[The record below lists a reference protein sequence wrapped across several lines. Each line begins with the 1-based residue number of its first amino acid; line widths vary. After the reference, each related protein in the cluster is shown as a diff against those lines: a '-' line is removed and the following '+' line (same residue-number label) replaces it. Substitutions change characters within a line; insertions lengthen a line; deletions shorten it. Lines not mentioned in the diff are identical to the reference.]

1 LYLRPESVDE
11 ALAALAARQLAVLAG
26 GTDFYPARVGRPV
39 FEDVLDI
46 SRLAELRGI
55 RDEGRHWRI
64 GALTT
69 WTDIVRAELP
79 RVFRTLQQAAREV
92 GGVQIQNAGTIAGNL
107 CNASPAAD
115 GAPALMSLGA
125 QVELRR
131 ADATRTV
138 PLTDFLVGNRA
149 TQRGLDELMTGIL
162 VPKWA
167 AQEGHSARSLFL
179 KLGARRYLVIS
190 IVMVSVAVEIS
201 PTGKITRCGVAVG
214 ACSPVA
220 KRLTALE
227 KKLLG
232 NRLTPEVAA
241 IPAPEH
247 LAALAPIDDVRAT
260 AEYRR
265 EVALELVRRGLAE
278 LAAEAGEGA
287 DWS

>member
-1 LYLRPESVDE
+1 MYLRPESVDE
-11 ALAALAARQLAVLAG
+11 ALAALAVRPLTVLAG

-39 FEDVLDI
+39 TEDILDL
-46 SRLAELRGI
+46 SRLAELRGV
-55 RDEGRHWRI
+55 RDEGQHWRI

-69 WTDIVRAELP
+69 WTDLLRASLP
-79 RVFRTLQQAAREV
+79 PALRSLQQAALEV
-92 GGVQIQNAGTIAGNL
+92 GGAQIQNTGTVGGNL

-115 GAPALMSLGA
+115 GAPPLMSLGA

-131 ADATRTV
+131 DDARRVV
-138 PLTDFLVGNRA
+138 PLTDFVVGNRA
-149 TQRGLDELMTGIL
+149 TQRSTEELVTGIL

-167 AQEGHSARSLFL
+167 AQDGHSARSLFL

-190 IVMVSVAVEIS
+190 IVMVSLAIEIS

-214 ACSPVA
+214 ACAPVA

-232 NRLTPEVAA
+232 NRLTPDIAS
-241 IPAPEH
+241 IPAAEH

-260 AEYRR
+260 ADYRR
-265 EVALELVRRGLAE
+265 EAALELVRRGLAE
-278 LAAEAGEGA
+278 LAAEAGEGQ

>member
-1 LYLRPESVDE
+1 VYLRPESVDE
-11 ALAALAARQLAVLAG
+11 ALAALAVRPLTVLAG

-39 FEDVLDI
+39 TEDILDL
-46 SRLAELRGI
+46 SRLAELRGV
-55 RDEGRHWRI
+55 RDEGQHWRI

-69 WTDIVRAELP
+69 WTDLLRASLP
-79 RVFRTLQQAAREV
+79 PALRSLQQAALEV
-92 GGVQIQNAGTIAGNL
+92 GGAQIQNTGTVGGNL

-115 GAPALMSLGA
+115 GAPPLMSLGA

-131 ADATRTV
+131 DDARRVV
-138 PLTDFLVGNRA
+138 PLTDFVVGNRA
-149 TQRGLDELMTGIL
+149 TQRSTEELVTGIL

-167 AQEGHSARSLFL
+167 AQDGHSARSLFL

-190 IVMVSVAVEIS
+190 IVMVSLAIEIS

-214 ACSPVA
+214 ACAPVA

-232 NRLTPEVAA
+232 NRLTPDIAS
-241 IPAPEH
+241 IPAAEH

-260 AEYRR
+260 ADYRR
-265 EVALELVRRGLAE
+265 EAALELVRRGLAE
-278 LAAEAGEGA
+278 LAAEAGEGQ

>member
-1 LYLRPESVDE
+1 VDE
-11 ALAALAARQLAVLAG
+11 ALAALAARPLTVLAG
-26 GTDFYPARVGRPV
+26 GTDFYPARVGRPIT
-39 FEDVLDI
+39 EDVLDI

-55 RDEGRHWRI
+55 RDEGRNWRI

-69 WTDIVRAELP
+69 WTDVARAALP
-79 RVFRTLQQAAREV
+79 PVFRALQQAAREV
-92 GGVQIQNAGTIAGNL
+92 GGVQIQNAGTVAGNL

-138 PLTDFLVGNRA
+138 PLTDFVVGNRA
-149 TQRGLDELMTGIL
+149 TQRGVEELATGIL

-167 AQEGHSARSLFL
+167 AQDRHSARSVFL

-190 IVMVSVAVEIS
+190 IVMVSLAMEIS
-201 PTGKITRCGVAVG
+201 PTGKITRCGIAVG
-214 ACSPVA
+214 ACAPVA

-260 AEYRR
+260 ADYRR
-265 EVALELVRRGLAE
+265 DAALELVRRGLAE
-278 LAAEAGEGA
+278 LAAEAGEGM